1 MMSATQVRIVGLVG
15 LGSIVVFLIAFLLD
29 PVPPGAGTSGSQV
42 VSHAVQYS
50 GADRVAGFMF
60 ALSGAGL
67 VVLVAG
73 LRHWFLD
80 ISPAPKWVGT
90 AMLAGAI
97 LAAAMLN
104 YVSVLFF
111 TLGSHT
117 QINSDTASVVNDE
130 LNYALVFSAF
140 GLLVLLV
147 NASAIML
154 STYGPLQ
161 LLGRFS
167 AVIAVLQIPFLL
179 TAFFTSGPLQ
189 AGSVVSIICF
199 GAAGLWV
206 FLVSVTLLWFA
217 RLAAA
222 ASR

>member
-1 MMSATQVRIVGLVG
+1 MSATQVRIVGLVG
-15 LGSIVVFLIAFLLD
+15 LGSIVAFLVAFLLD
-29 PVPPGAGTSGSQV
+29 PLPPGAGTPGAQV
-42 VSHAVQYS
+42 VSHALQYS
-50 GADRVAGFMF
+50 GADRAAGFMF

-73 LRHWFLD
+73 LRQWFLD

-97 LAAAMLN
+97 LAAAMLT
-104 YVSVLFF
+104 YVAVLFF

-117 QINSDTASVVNDE
+117 QINADTASVINDE
-130 LNYALVFSAF
+130 LNYAIAFSGF
-140 GLLVLLV
+140 GVLVLLV
-147 NASAIML
+147 CATAIML

-167 AVIAVLQIPFLL
+167 AVIAALQVPFIL

-189 AGSVVSIICF
+189 AGSIVSIICF
-199 GAAGLWV
+199 GAGGLWV
-206 FLVSVTLLWFA
+206 LLVSVTLLWFA